1 MTANVHS
8 GNLPGC
14 YFDGQCL
21 SPRKERKQLVAKFT
35 QGPTPRSNQSAAQ
48 AFAGALKRHGVDTV
62 FGQSI
67 PSLIHLAAPEFGI
80 RQIAYRTEN
89 AGAIMADA
97 YARISHKVGI
107 VTAQNGPAAT
117 LLVPA
122 LSEALT
128 ASVPVVALVQDVA
141 LENFDRN
148 AFQEL
153 DHLRLFG
160 GCCKW
165 LRRVHSPDRIED
177 YVDMAFAAATSGRP
191 GPAVLLCP
199 YDLIGA
205 SSAASSGR
213 NARLGTYPLDRV
225 VADPANIAAAADL
238 LAGAERPLVIAGGG
252 VHLSDATAELTL
264 LQESGS
270 LPVATTSM
278 GKGTVDERHSLSIGV
293 VGYFMG
299 PGGMARHQ
307 RGLIDE
313 ADVILLVGN
322 RTNQNGT
329 DSWRLLPRSARFIHL
344 DIDGAEIGRNYEA
357 LRLLGDAKLTL
368 AALAAAL
375 QALDLTKRRAARPA
389 LERSI
394 AAGRERH
401 RLEAEPL
408 LRSDA
413 RPIRPERLMGD
424 LSKVLAPT
432 DIVAADASYASIWIT
447 NYLPSLAPGMR
458 FLTPRGMAGLGWGLP
473 MALGAKL
480 AAPDRQVHC
489 LVGDGGF
496 AHVWSELETS
506 RRHSLPV
513 TITVLNNQV
522 LGYQKHAEDVLFG
535 AHTNAVDFQP
545 VDHAAIAAACGL
557 RGCRVENPADYA
569 AALAEAAAARETT
582 VIDVIVDPEA
592 YPPISSFEGML
603 PLSPTLREQSGA

>member
-1 MTANVHS
+1 VPQFS
-8 GNLPGC
+8 EGP
-14 YFDGQCL
+14 
-21 SPRKERKQLVAKFT
+21 PRR
-35 QGPTPRSNQSAAQ
+35 GNQSAAQ
-48 AFAGALKRHGVDTV
+48 AFAGALRRHGVDTV

-122 LSEALT
+122 LAEALT

-177 YVDMAFAAATSGRP
+177 YVDMAFAAAAGGRP

-205 SSAASSGR
+205 PTAPSSGR
-213 NARLGTYPLDRV
+213 SASLGTYPLDRM
-225 VADPANIAAAADL
+225 VADPDNIDAAAEL
-238 LAGAERPLVIAGGG
+238 LATAERPLVVAGGG
-252 VHLSDATAELTL
+252 VHLSDATVELAL
-264 LQESGS
+264 LQESCS

-278 GKGTVDERHSLSIGV
+278 GKGAVDERHPLSVGV
-293 VGYFMG
+293 IGYFMG
-299 PGGMARHQ
+299 PGGMTRHQ
-307 RGLIDE
+307 RRLVED
-313 ADVILLVGN
+313 ADVIFLVGN

-344 DIDGAEIGRNYEA
+344 DIDGAEIGRNYES

-368 AALAAAL
+368 AALTAAL
-375 QALDLTKRRAARPA
+375 LARASTKRRAARSA
-389 LERSI
+389 LEGSI
-394 AAGRERH
+394 AQGRELH
-401 RLEAEPL
+401 RQEAAPL
-408 LRSDA
+408 LQSSA
-413 RPIRPERLMGD
+413 RPIRPERLMRD
-424 LSKVLAPT
+424 LGKVLGPT
-432 DIVAADASYASIWIT
+432 DIVVADASYASIWTT
-447 NYLPSLAPGMR
+447 NYLTALAPGMR
-458 FLTPRGMAGLGWGLP
+458 FLAPRGLAGLGWGLP

-480 AAPDRQVHC
+480 AAPNRQVHC

-513 TITVLNNQV
+513 TVTVLNNQI

-535 AHTNAVDFQP
+535 AHTTAVDFQP
-545 VDHAAIAAACGL
+545 VDHAAIARACGVN
-557 RGCRVENPADYA
+557 GVRVEDPTDYA
-569 AALAEAAAARETT
+569 AALAEATAAPATT

-592 YPPISSFEGML
+592 YPPISSFEGRL
-603 PLSPTLREQSGA
+603 PLNPQQLEQSGA